1 MKIFRSII
9 DSGLKY
15 ELIPVIK
22 LGCKLLRGDAWIRQ
36 GMSPRNCRSGRL
48 LPR

>member
-1 MKIFRSII
+1 M
-9 DSGLKY
+9 
-15 ELIPVIK
+15 IK
-22 LGCKLLRGDAWIRQ
+22 LAGKLVLGDARIRQ